1 MSEKK
6 AEPSVQII
14 VAIIGSTAIFLAAVI
29 GLFQPIVSKWADIYF
44 ATRTPSVAVSVSE
57 TPNSVSIPAPESSD
71 FIYDNFDNS
80 AYDGSF
86 NKQLW
91 ILTNESVGQA
101 VQDNGI
107 LEFSYNG
114 VSERGTGLVTNK
126 YNYFT
131 PEEPVFFEAQ
141 LKIDNAQNGHVYI
154 LVDSAGSSTYADCTL
169 GYGDKTASFSCTYMD
184 GKQARYGTEVKL
196 VDYKKWHTVRIELD
210 PSSMTYTYFLNGQK
224 VGSYIS
230 TTTNR
235 QISFEVGIYAASV
248 NNVNGYVD
256 NIRIGTSGK

>member
-44 ATRTPSVAVSVSE
+44 ATSTPPVAVSVSE
-57 TPNSVSIPAPESSD
+57 TPSSISIPAPKSSD
-71 FIYDNFDNS
+71 FIYDNFNNS

-91 ILTNESVGQA
+91 ILTNESAGQA
-101 VQDNGI
+101 VQANGI
-107 LEFSYNG
+107 LEFSYSG
-114 VSERGTGLVTNK
+114 VSERGIGLVTNK
-126 YNYFT
+126 YNYFI

-154 LVDSAGSSTYADCTL
+154 LVDSSDSSAYADCDL
-169 GYGDKTASFSCTYMD
+169 GYGDKTASFSCNYMD
-184 GKQARYGTEVKL
+184 GKQAKYVTEVAL
-196 VDYKKWHTVRIELD
+196 VDYKQWCTVRIELD

-224 VGSYIS
+224 IGSYMS
-230 TTTNR
+230 TATSR
-235 QISFEVGIYAASV
+235 KISFEVGIYAASI
-248 NNVNGYVD
+248 NNVKAYVD
-256 NIRIGTSGK
+256 NIRVGTSSK